1 MTHQD
6 DETIRESAPST
17 DLGRAPDRA
26 GSDGLPAAI
35 GTDLGALEPALRD
48 LEAQFALVMG
58 RPERVVEACHV
69 LSGQLEAAN
78 DAQLADRCLARV
90 VAQLHVRQGPVAH
103 ALIPF
108 LEEQARR
115 GASPRAVILGLLEAR
130 DERARRHGIEL
141 ACEMIEATSIQAGPA
156 VLQGIATAIE
166 EDKAAGSDAALLTRI
181 GQALRAAGTM
191 ETSLPPALAAVGD
204 QLEAHLPQALVGAG
218 DPLETHLPQTLA
230 DAGDPLEALLLQ
242 APGTVR
248 FLAARLL
255 DLPGTPV
262 PADRLVRLFGAET
275 AGVLAP
281 YLEFTRATHRN
292 VVELTPESRVS
303 PALLCS
309 LHDAE
314 RTLGRSLLGE
324 VLGELGWD
332 RLAWGISCRRL
343 VGLSL
348 EGSFPLAVTPAEAML
363 LDACGPARRVW
374 ERFLIVAHGGS
385 ALDSG
390 GDDPEASAVQRFRM
404 YNVLHAEL
412 LGEILE
418 VAPLTP
424 AKVRRIVD
432 RLEQVVGHFA
442 ILFREHAE
450 DAARVEACFAALRDR
465 ALALMAGVADDQPL
479 DAEATRVAQMFED
492 PRSLDEVRTLHGLKR
507 YLHQQGLRLA
517 FRTFRSGRTTNR
529 TVDVALA
536 NASRVL
542 QVVRRIRYIDF
553 EPDPGA
559 APGELPYPVALITE
573 VLGRRLIHGK
583 VESPD
588 FEILAYGNEIQV
600 FISFRNHPVFLRLDL
615 SPPQRGGMIDLEYF
629 GVSQYELDR
638 HPDLS
643 LQWVQ
648 RVFRRLDFDVRLD
661 QFRLHIRYDK
671 ERALDLGDLLAHVHI
686 LGYLLPHLMELDW
699 VIATLDYPETVKA
712 QVADAWA
719 DLVPCWGWLP
729 IAELLTADRRHVL
742 CGIAAGPAGE
752 REVAW
757 DGIGEYRDR
766 FTGVPDR
773 AAWGRIR
780 AQLEAGGLS
789 RFVAWDELTEPPV
802 AQIPLEMRLFTPL
815 REAVHLGGLR
825 ESHAGPVPTAPAG
838 MPAPHEAEELAGI
851 LLRGGAPLEEAAR
864 IAAVVGS
871 VERHLRF
878 VTSGSIQGYPV
889 QRATLVL
896 RGERVELSV
905 LRDADGIARLAF
917 ADDCPMRNW
926 TVTCERSDP
935 SIGPRLECR
944 ELIRRL
950 RRDNYVAAGYE
961 SSSRQVGGHATLTAV
976 FAAPNALALPGH
988 SAGDLV
994 VPGIVASPGRAAGFA
1009 RLGAAGRPLDELEGA
1024 ILFAPAIRP
1033 DDTPLLR
1040 RSAAVVSTGGGILSH
1055 AGLIALEL
1063 HKPALVISGR
1073 WHTDADGHRRL
1084 AYRRLD
1090 FTEDSRAIGPYAVL
1104 LRRDL
1109 HEREEILNEGDL
1121 VVVDAEVGTL
1131 TVLGRDRD
1139 ALALQQE
1146 LRQINGVAQ
1155 DLAREESGP
1164 RLLLLRGRWHRAVH
1178 QLKKLLT
1185 RIDRPALARHAAREL
1200 LFAQSAP
1207 SSMPGRDDVGGLL
1220 RALFANPVAG
1230 EAARLAARQQHVELS
1245 RRHAAYVR
1253 EALRIIPIA
1262 DSVPEILHLRLG
1274 VIRVRRR
1281 LDALARLLNAVG
1293 IATAYA
1299 GQHAD
1304 LDLCARRRLE
1314 ALRDGL
1320 RQDLAAAAG
1329 EEATPWIRPH
1339 LLDRLASLERVLPV
1353 GADVIVRPAEDADS
1367 SPRMCARG
1375 PTTGMQGA
1383 KAGPS
1388 ELAEESG
1395 PRAVQSRDGAPHPEL
1410 PPPLSERL
1418 ILTCRDGGRELAP
1431 LIGHKG
1437 ANLGESARILGPQ
1450 RVPAWFAVTDTA
1462 FQELMDGPPGR
1473 AAAAAGIDAGCPSL
1487 AAAIDSILARPD
1499 VREARR
1505 ASAIR
1510 QLWEGATLPPR
1521 LHAQIDA
1528 AYHAL
1533 GDECFVA
1540 IRSSAFEEDSESGS
1554 WAGQFDTFLFVRG
1567 EEAVRDHIKLAMA
1580 SLWTERAI
1588 VQREQSGVPGTQR
1601 AGAEAAP
1608 RDQLGGSAVQRGGG
1622 EIGRREQRGG
1632 PAARGESPGNPAVR
1646 HGGGVIVQ
1654 RIVDARAAGV
1664 LHTLSP
1670 TAGQAREMVINVG
1683 LGLGEGV
1690 VSGTVEVDH
1699 VVVSRETPLEE
1710 DPLRVRY
1717 QVGDKSSR
1725 IAFDRRTGSGTR
1737 REETLYHQRLRAA
1750 LEYSDLGE
1758 LVRAADRLERVYG
1771 FPLDIEFA
1779 FEADSLY
1786 ILQVRPIV
1794 AFQNALRATVE
1805 EAPLA
1810 PVIAPGGKD

>member
-1 MTHQD
+1 M
-6 DETIRESAPST
+6 
-17 DLGRAPDRA
+17 
-26 GSDGLPAAI
+26 
-35 GTDLGALEPALRD
+35 LRD
-48 LEAQFALVMG
+48 LESQFTLVLG
-58 RPERVVEACHV
+58 RPERVVEACRI
-69 LSGQLEAAN
+69 LSGLLEAAN
-78 DAQLADRCLARV
+78 DPQLADRCHARV
-90 VAQLHVRQGPVAH
+90 AAQLRLRQGGVAQ

-108 LEEQARR
+108 LEEAARR
-115 GASPRAVILGLLEAR
+115 GPNARAIVLGLLAAR
-130 DERARRHGIEL
+130 DDVARRHGLRL
-141 ACEMIEATSIQAGPA
+141 ACAWLESGGIEADLAL
-156 VLQGIATAIE
+156 LQGVAFALE
-166 EDKAAGSDAALLTRI
+166 EDEAAGSDSTLITRI
-181 GQALRAAGTM
+181 GTALRGMTLSPASAG
-191 ETSLPPALAAVGD
+191 VD
-204 QLEAHLPQALVGAG
+204 
-218 DPLETHLPQTLA
+218 
-230 DAGDPLEALLLQ
+230 DPLEALLLQ
-242 APGTVR
+242 GPVPAVR

-255 DLPGTPV
+255 DLPGTAV
-262 PADRLVRLFGAET
+262 PADRLARLFGAET

-292 VVELTPESRVS
+292 LVELTPESRLS
-303 PALLCS
+303 PALLSS

-332 RLAWGISCRRL
+332 RLAWGLSCRRL

-348 EGSFPLAVTPAEAML
+348 DGGFPLAVTPAEAML
-363 LDACGPARRVW
+363 LDSCGPARRVW
-374 ERFLIVAHGGS
+374 DRFLIMAHGGS
-385 ALDSG
+385 ASG
-390 GDDPEASAVQRFRM
+390 GTVDDAEAAAVQRFRS

-418 VAPLTP
+418 VAPVTP
-424 AKVRRIVD
+424 AKVRRIVE
-432 RLEQVVGHFA
+432 RLEQVVDHFA
-442 ILFREHAE
+442 VMFREHSE
-450 DAARVEACFAALRDR
+450 DATRVEACFAALRERVLRLIAD
-465 ALALMAGVADDQPL
+465 APDDQPL
-479 DAEATRVAQMFED
+479 QAEATRVVQMFED

-517 FRTFRSGRTTNR
+517 FRAFRSGRATNR

-536 NASRVL
+536 TASRVL

-559 APGELPYPVALITE
+559 DPGDLPYPVALIAE
-573 VLGRRLIHGK
+573 VLGRRLVHGK

-600 FISFRNHPVFLRLDL
+600 FIGFRNHPVFLRLDL

-648 RVFRRLDFDVRLD
+648 RVFRRLDFDVRFE

-671 ERALDLGDLLAHVHI
+671 ERALDLGDLLAHARV

-699 VIATLDYPETVKA
+699 VIAALDYPEAVKA

-742 CGIAAGPAGE
+742 CGIAADPAGE
-752 REVAW
+752 REVRW
-757 DGIGEYRDR
+757 DGHGEYRDR
-766 FTGVPDR
+766 FTGVPDP

-780 AQLEAGGLS
+780 RQLEAGGLA
-789 RFVAWDELTEPPV
+789 RFVSWEESTEPPV
-802 AQIPLEMRLFTPL
+802 AQIPLEARLFNPL
-815 REAVHLGGLR
+815 REAVHFGGLR
-825 ESHAGPVPTAPAG
+825 ETHAGPMPTAPAG
-838 MPAPHEAEELAGI
+838 TPSPHEAEELAQI
-851 LLRGGAPLEEAAR
+851 LLRGGAPLVEAAR

-871 VERHLRF
+871 IERHLRF
-878 VTSGSIQGYPV
+878 VTSGSVQGYPV

-896 RGERVELSV
+896 RGERVDLFV

-917 ADDCPMRNW
+917 ANDCPIRSW
-926 TVTCERSDP
+926 TGTRGRSRP
-935 SIGPRLECR
+935 GVGPRLDCR
-944 ELIRRL
+944 ELVRRL
-950 RRDNYVAAGYE
+950 RRDNYVAVGYE
-961 SSSRQVGGHATLTAV
+961 SSSELDGGRAALAAV

-988 SAGDLV
+988 SPGDLV
-994 VPGIVASPGRAAGFA
+994 IQGIVASPGRAAGFA
-1009 RLGAAGRPLDELEGA
+1009 RLGTEGRPLEELDGA

-1033 DDTPLLR
+1033 EDTPLLR

-1073 WHTDADGHRRL
+1073 WQKAPLAGGTAPRGRTLPFEGTAGGGGMPPFDGTADGSRRL
-1084 AYRRLD
+1084 ACRRLD
-1090 FTEDSRAIGPYAVL
+1090 FREEERAIGPYAVL

-1109 HEREEILNEGDL
+1109 HEREEILREGDL

-1146 LRQINGVAQ
+1146 LRQIDAVAGELGQEEAGV
-1155 DLAREESGP
+1155 
-1164 RLLLLRGRWHRAVH
+1164 RLLALRGRWHRAVH
-1178 QLKKLLT
+1178 QLKKLLS

-1200 LFAQSAP
+1200 LFARSAP
-1207 SSMPGRDDVGGLL
+1207 SSMPGRDDVGELL
-1220 RALFANPVAG
+1220 RALFANPTVG
-1230 EAARLAARQQHVELS
+1230 EAARQAARRQHAELA

-1262 DSVPEILHLRLG
+1262 DSLPEILHLRLG
-1274 VIRVRRR
+1274 VLQVRRR

-1304 LDLCARRRLE
+1304 LDVRARRRLE
-1314 ALRDGL
+1314 ELREGL
-1320 RQDLAAAAG
+1320 RRDLVSTPDEEGPSWVRRHLLERLESLESVLPGAADAAVTLTGGPASEGGTRPEGGTAPTGVTAPRAGTPPADDVEGQRTDRAKRSRSLAAQLRSLA
-1329 EEATPWIRPH
+1329 R
-1339 LLDRLASLERVLPV
+1339 RLH
-1353 GADVIVRPAEDADS
+1353 G
-1367 SPRMCARG
+1367 
-1375 PTTGMQGA
+1375 
-1383 KAGPS
+1383 
-1388 ELAEESG
+1388 
-1395 PRAVQSRDGAPHPEL
+1395 
-1410 PPPLSERL
+1410 RL
-1418 ILTCRDGGRELAP
+1418 ILDCRDGGRELAP
-1431 LIGHKG
+1431 LIGSKG
-1437 ANLGESARILGPQ
+1437 ANLGEIARILGSE
-1450 RVPAWFAVTDTA
+1450 RVPPWFAITDAA
-1462 FQELMDGPPGR
+1462 FQELMAGSPGR
-1473 AAAAAGIDAGCPSL
+1473 AAVAVGIDPACPSL
-1487 AAAIDSILARPD
+1487 AAAIDEILARPD
-1499 VREARR
+1499 TRATRK

-1510 QLWEGATLPPR
+1510 QLWEGVPLPPR
-1521 LHAQIDA
+1521 LGAEIDA
-1528 AYHAL
+1528 AYRAL
-1533 GDECFVA
+1533 GEGCFVA
-1540 IRSSAFEEDSESGS
+1540 IRSSAFEEDTEGSS
-1554 WAGQFDTFLFVRG
+1554 WAGQFDTFLFIRG
-1567 EEAVRDHIKLAMA
+1567 EEAVRDHLKLAMA

-1588 VQREQSGVPGTQR
+1588 VQREQ
-1601 AGAEAAP
+1601 AG
-1608 RDQLGGSAVQRGGG
+1608 D
-1622 EIGRREQRGG
+1622 
-1632 PAARGESPGNPAVR
+1632 PAVR
-1646 HGGGVIVQ
+1646 RGGGVIVQ
-1654 RIVDARAAGV
+1654 RIVDARVAGV
-1664 LHTLSP
+1664 LHTLSAA
-1670 TAGQAREMVINVG
+1670 AGQQAREMVINVG

-1699 VVVSRETPLEE
+1699 VVVSRETDLEE

-1717 QVGDKSSR
+1717 VVGDKSSR
-1725 IAFDRRTGSGTR
+1725 IVFDRRAGSGTR

-1758 LVRAADRLERVYG
+1758 LVRAAARLERTYG

-1779 FEADSLY
+1779 FEEDALY

-1805 EAPLA
+1805 QAPLA
-1810 PVIAPGGKD
+1810 PAVAQDGKD